1 MLSFIKN
8 KVLTF
13 WTVGHERTLKVK
25 RNIIY
30 TFLIKGISVLIGFM
44 LVPLTIHY
52 LNDVKYGIW
61 ITIASLVAWVN
72 TFDIGLSNG
81 LRNKLA
87 HGLAINEHDNIV
99 EYVSTTYAIL
109 FVIASAVFAL
119 FFALGSF
126 FNWNQLLN
134 VPASVDFDIWPIF
147 LVTLGA
153 FCMQFIL
160 QPLNSILIAT
170 HQPFKSSLILLL
182 GQVLTYL
189 LVYLLTLYTN
199 GNLWLLVLVV
209 AGSPVLVLLL
219 ANVLLFATS
228 LRDFVPRK
236 NAIHLQSAKSLL
248 NVGSVFFLIQIGA
261 LVLYETD
268 NIVITRVLGP
278 EYVTVFNIPFKY
290 FSIVTIIFT
299 IIITPYWSAFTDAY
313 ARNDFDWIKRS
324 VKKMRLI
331 WLGFIAF
338 ALVLYLGADI
348 FYKLWVKEMVL
359 VPNMLSLTIAVYA
372 ITQTWLMLHAY
383 LLNGVGKLRV
393 QLILVL
399 VTGVVNI
406 PLSIW
411 LVNIYGLPGTVL
423 ANIIVMLFMNSIITW
438 QCQLIMDKKATGIW
452 NK

>member
-25 RNIIY
+25 RNIFY

-61 ITIASLVAWVN
+61 ITIASLVAWIN

-87 HGLAINEHDNIV
+87 HGLAINERDNMV
-99 EYVSTTYAIL
+99 EYVSTTYAML
-109 FVIASAVFAL
+109 FAIALAVFVL
-119 FFALGSF
+119 FFAVGSF

-134 VPASVDFDIWPIF
+134 VPASVNFNIWAIF
-147 LVTLGA
+147 LVALGA
-153 FCMQFIL
+153 FCIQFML

-170 HQPFKSSLILLL
+170 HQPFKSSLILLI
-182 GQVLTYL
+182 GQVLTYI
-189 LVYLLTLYTN
+189 LVYILTLYTH
-199 GNLWLLVLVV
+199 GNLWLLVFVV
-209 AGSPVLVLLL
+209 AGSPVVVLLL
-219 ANVLLFATS
+219 ANVFLFATS
-228 LRDFVPRK
+228 LKDFVPRM

-248 NVGSVFFLIQIGA
+248 NVGGVFFLIQIGA

-268 NIVITRVLGP
+268 NIVITRILGP
-278 EYVTVFNIPFKY
+278 EHVTVFNVPFKY
-290 FSIVTIIFT
+290 FSIITIIFT

-324 VKKMRLI
+324 VKKMRLL
-331 WLGFIAF
+331 WLGFTAL
-338 ALVLYLGADI
+338 ALVLYLGADL
-348 FYKLWVKEMVL
+348 FYKLWVKEMVV
-359 VPNMLSLTIAVYA
+359 VPHKLSLTIAIYT

-383 LLNGVGKLRV
+383 LLNGVGKLKV
-393 QLILVL
+393 QLIFVL
-399 VTGVVNI
+399 VTGVINI

-411 LVNIYGLPGTVL
+411 LVKIYGLPGTVL
-423 ANIIVMLFMNSIITW
+423 ANIAVMVFMNILITW
-438 QCQLIMDKKATGIW
+438 QCQLIINKKATGIW